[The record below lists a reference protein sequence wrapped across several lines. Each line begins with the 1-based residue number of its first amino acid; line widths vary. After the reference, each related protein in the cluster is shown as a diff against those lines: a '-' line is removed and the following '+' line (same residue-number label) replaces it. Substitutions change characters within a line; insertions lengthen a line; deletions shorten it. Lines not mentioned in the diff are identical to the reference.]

1 MEVLIFV
8 AAVLTNVAAVLKCA
22 AAALIDVASVLMF
35 TADFAIHIFADEL
48 VFGLTIVLLDS
59 FASYGAFLGFICLI
73 HFGIFDKATL
83 TAFCAVEVG

>member
-1 MEVLIFV
+1 MTWIFWSRNWSSNKNFGNINICCSSI
-8 AAVLTNVAAVLKCA
+8 TKCCSSIKCV

-59 FASYGAFLGFICLI
+59 FASDGAFW
-73 HFGIFDKATL
+73 DSYA
-83 TAFCAVEVG
+83 